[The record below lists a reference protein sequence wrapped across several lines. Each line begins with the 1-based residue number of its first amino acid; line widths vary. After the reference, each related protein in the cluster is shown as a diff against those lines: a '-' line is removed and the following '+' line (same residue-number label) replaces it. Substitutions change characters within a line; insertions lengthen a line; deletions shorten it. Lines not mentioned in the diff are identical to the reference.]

1 MKIQQEKNTPHV
13 NLDTDNCILTI
24 KGASYPDHADIFYN
38 PIFEHVKE
46 CLLKIKPIN
55 LTINL
60 AMTLMN
66 SVSEKCIFQIVKM
79 LAAVNEVEIN
89 WYYED
94 DDEDMKEE
102 GEIWE
107 SSLKNVKFNMYDV
120 KDIDNILTFS

>member
-1 MKIQQEKNTPHV
+1 
-13 NLDTDNCILTI
+13 
-24 KGASYPDHADIFYN
+24 
-38 PIFEHVKE
+38 
-46 CLLKIKPIN
+46 
-55 LTINL
+55 
-60 AMTLMN
+60 
-66 SVSEKCIFQIVKM
+66 M